1 MQNWRGPISL
11 SKILNVWASVLETL
25 LTLGSVFSSLWTY
38 KKRKPIRFSLDVS
51 FSSPTTVDKE
61 PKKVGFFDWIGL
73 KKVESQK
80 KRRLLLTILGISL
93 LFLLFSIV
101 VFSWFDSSKTATA
114 AFSGKGIGAL
124 PAILAYAIL
133 GTALPE
139 EIFFRGFLLKR
150 LQGKLGFLGANLL
163 QSLLF
168 GLIHA
173 FMFIQLTGYLKAIV
187 IMVFIS
193 LIAYVFGAINEK
205 KASGSIL
212 PSVFIHALANTVVGL
227 LFAFSFI

>member
-1 MQNWRGPISL
+1 MTLFISKL
-11 SKILNVWASVLETL
+11 MNGIMELLIVSVIPFITWLIW
-25 LTLGSVFSSLWTY
+25 S
-38 KKRKPIRFSLDVS
+38 R
-51 FSSPTTVDKE
+51 
-61 PKKVGFFDWIGL
+61 KKVGFFDWIGL
-73 KKVESQK
+73 KKVESQQ
-80 KRRLLLTILGISL
+80 KRRLLLHQLEFDFLILKLHNLLQQGYQSL

-101 VFSWFDSSKTATA
+101 VFSWFDSSQTATA

-124 PAILAYAIL
+124 PAILSYAIL

-150 LQGKLGFLGANLL
+150 LQGKLGFLGANLV

-173 FMFIQLTGYLKAIV
+173 LMFIQLTGYLKAMA
-187 IMVFIS
+187 IMAFIS

-205 KASGSIL
+205 KAGGSIL

-227 LFAFSFI
+227 LFAFSLV

>member
-1 MQNWRGPISL
+1 MTL
-11 SKILNVWASVLETL
+11 FMSKLMNGIVELFIVSVIPFITWLIW
-25 LTLGSVFSSLWTY
+25 SR
-38 KKRKPIRFSLDVS
+38 KR
-51 FSSPTTVDKE
+51 
-61 PKKVGFFDWIGL
+61 VGFFDWIGV
-73 KKVESQK
+73 KKVESQN

-101 VFSWFDSSKTATA
+101 VFSWFDSSQTATA

-124 PAILAYAIL
+124 PTILAIAIL

-150 LQGKLGFLGANLL
+150 LQGKLGFLGANLV

-173 FMFIQLTGYLKAIV
+173 LTFIQQTDVLKAMV
-187 IMVFIS
+187 IFAYTS
-193 LIAYVFGAINEK
+193 LIAFLLGAINEK
-205 KASGSIL
+205 KANGSIL
-212 PSVFIHALANTVVGL
+212 PSFFIHTLVNTTTGL
-227 LFAFSFI
+227 LVAFSLI

>member
-1 MQNWRGPISL
+1 MTL
-11 SKILNVWASVLETL
+11 FMSKLMSGIMELLIVSVIPFITWLIW
-25 LTLGSVFSSLWTY
+25 S
-38 KKRKPIRFSLDVS
+38 R
-51 FSSPTTVDKE
+51 
-61 PKKVGFFDWIGL
+61 KKVGFFGWIGL
-73 KKVESQK
+73 KKVQTQQK
-80 KRRLLLTILGISL
+80 GRLVQTIFGFTL
-93 LFLLFSIV
+93 LFTLFSIV
-101 VFSWFDSSKTATA
+101 VFSWFDSSQTATA
-114 AFSGKGIGAL
+114 DFSGKGIGAL

-150 LQGKLGFLGANLL
+150 MQGKLGFLGANLV

-173 FMFIQLTGYLKAIV
+173 LMFIQIIGYLKAFV
-187 IMVFIS
+187 ILVFIS
-193 LIAYVFGAINEK
+193 LIAYICGAINEK

-227 LFAFSFI
+227 LFAFSLI

>member
-1 MQNWRGPISL
+1 MTLFISKL
-11 SKILNVWASVLETL
+11 MNGIMELLIVSVIPFITWLIW
-25 LTLGSVFSSLWTY
+25 S
-38 KKRKPIRFSLDVS
+38 R
-51 FSSPTTVDKE
+51 
-61 PKKVGFFDWIGL
+61 KKVGFFDWIGL

-80 KRRLLLTILGISL
+80 KRHLLLTILGISL

-101 VFSWFDSSKTATA
+101 VFSWFDSSQTATA
-114 AFSGKGIGAL
+114 TFYGKGMGTL
-124 PAILAYAIL
+124 PAILVYAIL

-173 FMFIQLTGYLKAIV
+173 LMFIQLTGYLKAMA
-187 IMVFIS
+187 IMTFIS
-193 LIAYVFGAINEK
+193 LIAYIFGAINEK
-205 KASGSIL
+205 KAGGSIL
-212 PSVFIHALANTVVGL
+212 PSIFIHALANTVVGL
-227 LFAFSFI
+227 LFALSLIHI

>member
-1 MQNWRGPISL
+1 MTLFISKL
-11 SKILNVWASVLETL
+11 MNGIMELLIVSVIPFITWLIW
-25 LTLGSVFSSLWTY
+25 S
-38 KKRKPIRFSLDVS
+38 R
-51 FSSPTTVDKE
+51 
-61 PKKVGFFDWIGL
+61 KKVGFFDWIGL

-80 KRRLLLTILGISL
+80 KRHLLLTILGISL

-101 VFSWFDSSKTATA
+101 VFSWFDSSQTATA
-114 AFSGKGIGAL
+114 TFYGKGMGAL
-124 PAILAYAIL
+124 PAILVYAIL

-173 FMFIQLTGYLKAIV
+173 LMFIQLTGYLKAMA
-187 IMVFIS
+187 IMTFIS
-193 LIAYVFGAINEK
+193 LIAYIFGAINEK
-205 KASGSIL
+205 KAGGSIL
-212 PSVFIHALANTVVGL
+212 LSIFIHALANTVVGL
-227 LFAFSFI
+227 LFAFSLI

>member
-1 MQNWRGPISL
+1 MTL
-11 SKILNVWASVLETL
+11 FMSKLMSGILEL
-25 LTLGSVFSSLWTY
+25 L
-38 KKRKPIRFSLDVS
+38 IVS
-51 FSSPTTVDKE
+51 IIPFITWLIWSR
-61 PKKVGFFDWIGL
+61 KKVGFFDWIGL

-124 PAILAYAIL
+124 PAI
-133 GTALPE
+133 
-139 EIFFRGFLLKR
+139 
-150 LQGKLGFLGANLL
+150 
-163 QSLLF
+163 LF

>member
-1 MQNWRGPISL
+1 MTL
-11 SKILNVWASVLETL
+11 FMSKLMSGILEL
-25 LTLGSVFSSLWTY
+25 F
-38 KKRKPIRFSLDVS
+38 IVS
-51 FSSPTTVDKE
+51 FIPFITWLIWSR
-61 PKKVGFFDWIGL
+61 KKVGFFDWIGL

-114 AFSGKGIGAL
+114 DFSGKGIGAL
-124 PAILAYAIL
+124 PAILVYAFL

-150 LQGKLGFLGANLL
+150 LQSKLGFLGANLV

-173 FMFIQLTGYLKAIV
+173 LMFIQLIGDLKAMAIFA
-187 IMVFIS
+187 FIS
-193 LIAYVFGAINEK
+193 LIAFVLGAINEQQ
-205 KASGSIL
+205 ANGSIL
-212 PSVFIHALANTVVGL
+212 PSVLTHTLSNTITGL
-227 LFAFSFI
+227 LFALSLI